1 LAQESKDSREK
12 YEIWRGCQLATT
24 RGFERVFGGKKFS
37 PLFPNSNSYEKQ
49 VGQQSP

>member
-1 LAQESKDSREK
+1 MKFGEGASWQQPEVLKEF
-12 YEIWRGCQLATT
+12 L
-24 RGFERVFGGKKFS
+24 GGKKFS